1 MLTDIQFHEAISK
14 EIEKHQLFPEF
25 HRIVKLSPTEISARA
40 YAELVYMMWVSYQLY
55 PLPLKNYA
63 DIIVTSLIISY
74 TEVTGEIKH

>member
-1 MLTDIQFHEAISK
+1 MLTNNEFYHEVSLAI
-14 EIEKHQLFPEF
+14 EQHQLFPEF